1 MKVLVTGGAGFIGS
15 HLTRQLVADGHD
27 VQVIDN
33 YAGGRF
39 PNRIVE
45 GATYHEG
52 SILDTKLMGDVCKGV
67 EVIFHT
73 AALPRVQYS
82 IEHPVETDQVNI
94 GGTVAVLQAA
104 RAAGA
109 RRVVYSAS
117 SSAYG
122 DQETLP
128 LVETM
133 QARPMS
139 PYALQKY
146 TGERYCSLF
155 SDIMGLETVCLR
167 YFNVYG
173 PDADP
178 HGAYALVVAKFIEQR
193 KNGEPMTIAGDGTNT
208 RDYTNV
214 RDVVR
219 ANLLAATSPNVGKG
233 EAINIGGG
241 SQWSVNQV
249 AEMIGGPTTQIEA
262 RLEPKA
268 TNAGIEKAKE
278 LLGWAPEVP
287 FPQGV
292 KELKELAG
300 LA

>member
-1 MKVLVTGGAGFIGS
+1 MKTVVTGGAGFIGS
-15 HLTRQLVADGHD
+15 HLTRALAAEGHEVHVVD
-27 VQVIDN
+27 D
-33 YAGGRF
+33 YSGGRF
-39 PNRIVE
+39 PDRVVE
-45 GATYHEG
+45 AAVYHEG
-52 SILDTKLMGDVCKGV
+52 SILDAELMEEVCRGT
-67 EVIFHT
+67 EVVFHT

-82 IEHPVETDQVNI
+82 IEHPMETDRVNI
-94 GGTVAVLQAA
+94 GGTVAVLAA
-104 RAAGA
+104 AHAAGV

-133 QARPMS
+133 EARPMS

-146 TGERYCSLF
+146 VGERYCALF
-155 SDIMGLETVCLR
+155 SDIKGLETVSLR

-193 KNGEPMTIAGDGTNT
+193 RNGEPMTIAGDGTNT

-219 ANLLAATSPNVGKG
+219 ANILAATSPNVGKG
-233 EAINIGGG
+233 EVINIGGG

-249 AEMIGGPTTQIEA
+249 AEMIGGPTTQIEE

-278 LLGWAPEVP
+278 LLGWTPEVP
-287 FPQGV
+287 FPEGV
-292 KELKELAG
+292 RELKRAAG